1 MNCFQAASADFFES
15 AETSAPPLYNLYA
28 ALPVFLYKSTRSTV
42 KFSKTEQGHA
52 IFSRGGPAC
61 PPAFRP
67 IHRRGAGAH
76 IGAPLR
82 QNGTFLDLMKR
93 SNHPHGRNGTFLDFM
108 KHSSRPRRCL
118 RTLAQTQSVL
128 CYVLPINAF
137 AIWNT
142 LHRGTERE
150 FSLSVPT
157 VTPRFSA
164 RRNKRCRAYFQ

>member
-42 KFSKTEQGHA
+42 KFSKTEQGYA
-52 IFSRGGPAC
+52 IFSRGGPACPPAFRPAYSGGAGAHTGAPLRGKWDVLEILYDVAAIYTDKMECFWLLCDVPITRRGGPAC

-82 QNGTFLDLMKR
+82 QNGTFLDFRKR
-93 SNHPHGRNGTFLDFM
+93 SNHPHGRNGTFLD
-108 KHSSRPRRCL
+108 
-118 RTLAQTQSVL
+118 SV
-128 CYVLPINAF
+128 
-137 AIWNT
+137 
-142 LHRGTERE
+142 
-150 FSLSVPT
+150 
-157 VTPRFSA
+157 
-164 RRNKRCRAYFQ
+164 